1 MPRHPTYDR
10 AMDGARRLG
19 EEEFSAHLAERVA
32 RIRGSFGDLPLWA
45 VSGWSG
51 PRLLAEWTLTGGPRG
66 LSFLADDAVPG
77 GPGPSVEI
85 RTTLGDPR
93 HDVALLCCREEAP
106 VSFVQPEALPAP
118 TRIAEIAVDG
128 APEPFEV
135 WEGAGAVRAAAWV
148 RGHVLTLECRG
159 VDLDA
164 LALDEVDDI
173 EPFVAGWLEFVGA
186 SRR

>member
-1 MPRHPTYDR
+1 MEGT
-10 AMDGARRLG
+10 GRLD
-19 EEEFSAHLAERVA
+19 EAQSAVRLYQWAA

-51 PRLLAEWTLTGGPRG
+51 PRLLGEWVFAGGPRG
-66 LSFLADDAVPG
+66 LSFLAGAALPG
-77 GPGPSVEI
+77 AALPSVQT

-106 VSFVQPEALPAP
+106 VSFMQPEALPAP
-118 TRIAEIAVDG
+118 TRIAEIPVDG

-135 WEGAGAVRAAAWV
+135 WEGAGAVRAAASV
-148 RGHVLTLECRG
+148 RGHVLTVECRG

-164 LALDEVDDI
+164 LAFDEVDDI
-173 EPFVAGWLEFVGA
+173 EPFVAGWLELVGV
-186 SRR
+186 SSP